1 MDPLG
6 LLGYRDRMTSAVA
19 APREGTFKASIYVFI
34 TIAGVAA
41 GLTLMYLGMR
51 AVMDIG
57 GACADGGPYVPR
69 VSCPQGV
76 PLAMLGGIWGG
87 LIMCGLY
94 AVVSIRYKIP
104 SFLGFAWPALFIS
117 LGWNF
122 LDFGIDPPGD
132 MGLVWGWL
140 ICGVVFMLMGA
151 GPLLIAYKPILK
163 SFNRRPEDQ
172 PVGLLQPVKSM
183 RTQAIDSM
191 FKKMTAAEKAA
202 GGDADADLVTK
213 LERLERLH
221 RGGGLSDAE
230 YAAAKTKLLG
240 GA

>member
-1 MDPLG
+1 MS
-6 LLGYRDRMTSAVA
+6 TAVA
-19 APREGTFKASIYVFI
+19 APREGSFKAPIYVFV

-41 GLTLMYLGMR
+41 GLTLLYLGMR

-76 PLAMLGGIWGG
+76 PLAMFGGIWGG

-94 AVVSIRYKIP
+94 AVVSIRYRVP
-104 SFLGFAWPALFIS
+104 SFLGFAWPALFVS

-122 LDFGIDPPGD
+122 IDFGIDPPGD

-140 ICGVVFMLMGA
+140 ICGALFMLMGA
-151 GPLLIAYKPILK
+151 GPLLVVLKPVLR
-163 SFNRRPEDQ
+163 SFNRRPEDR
-172 PVGLLQPVKSM
+172 PVGLLEPVKSM
-183 RTQAIDSM
+183 RTQALDSM
-191 FKKMTAAEKAA
+191 FQKMSTAEQAA
-202 GGDADADLVTK
+202 GGDAGPDLVTK

-221 RGGGLSDAE
+221 RGGSLSEAE
-230 YAAAKTKLLG
+230 YTAAKEKLLG